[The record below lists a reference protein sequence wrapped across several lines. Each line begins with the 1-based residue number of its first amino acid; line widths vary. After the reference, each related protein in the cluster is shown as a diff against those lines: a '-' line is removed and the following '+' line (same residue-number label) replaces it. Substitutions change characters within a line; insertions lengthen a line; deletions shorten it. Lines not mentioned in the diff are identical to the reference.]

1 MEPGRP
7 EAISMAQLR
16 EEEGWRAQAVFLE
29 KGGCWGP
36 CRGWGQPIRCG
47 RRKGSTSEWFA
58 IFRVPGKMLMTMI
71 ETENSKR
78 EVAWDGEK
86 GKHQF

>member
-7 EAISMAQLR
+7 EAISIAQLR
-16 EEEGWRAQAVFLE
+16 EEEGWQAQAVFLE
-29 KGGCWGP
+29 KGGCWG
-36 CRGWGQPIRCG
+36 QPIRCG
-47 RRKGSTSEWFA
+47 GRKGSTSEWFA

-78 EVAWDGEK
+78 EVAWVGEK
-86 GKHQF
+86 RKHQF